1 MEKDLYEIIK
11 ANSDKK
17 IFNSE
22 NLPENIANCLI
33 EDFASI
39 EVNKCD
45 EITIFRHPIYAY
57 RDFTALNAEEVNELL
72 MLEENQVM
80 VDFNE
85 EMFNFSK
92 FSKEMTIAEL
102 NLMEGEIAEPEE
114 QGDLSQEVVV

>member
-1 MEKDLYEIIK
+1 M
-11 ANSDKK
+11 
-17 IFNSE
+17 
-22 NLPENIANCLI
+22 
-33 EDFASI
+33 
-39 EVNKCD
+39 NKCD